1 MPEPAAASPTPGAIH
16 VTSEK
21 STAELP
27 DTEETRIFYSADLE
41 HGLDEKAIETL
52 RDQYGPNELED
63 DEQNILLKFL
73 SYFWGP
79 MPIMIWVAIIIEIIK
94 TAITGQGFEDFI
106 VLLVLQILN
115 GVVGFIEENN
125 AGNAI
130 AALKDK
136 LAPECKVLRTVGG
149 AVKRE
154 KIKSRE
160 LVPGDVVELKLGDVV
175 PADCM
180 LVGDPRKETDQLQVD
195 QSALTGESL
204 PKTMYAHDKIKMSS
218 LIKQGEMKAV
228 VVATGK
234 NTFFG
239 KAAGLLKI
247 EDSAG
252 RFHKVLFRITL
263 GLLAL
268 SLVLCAIIF
277 TVLVVTAADSAPSI
291 GEESSSTFLRAL
303 SIVIVLL
310 VASIPIAMQVVSTST
325 MAVGARHLASRKV
338 IVARLS
344 AIEELAGMSIL
355 CSDKTGTLTKNE
367 LTLKPPT
374 LFGDMSKDHLAF
386 VSALAANRA
395 SSDMDAIDK
404 VIVESIPQRKEGDS
418 EDCWTHEK
426 LDSYVMEHYA
436 PFNPTV
442 KRTEASLTAP
452 DGSPLRV
459 TKGAPQIVLRM
470 CVDAGN
476 ADKAL
481 VDRVEAKIQEYADK
495 GFRTLGVATADNALD
510 LDPNWQFQ
518 GLLSLFDPPRDDTAE
533 TIKAAMASGVDV
545 KMITGDQRAI
555 AVETCRQLE
564 MGTKIF
570 DTEILN
576 STTTTDAEK
585 SDSIFKANGFAEV
598 LPEHKF
604 IIVQALRERG
614 IVTGMTGDGV
624 NDAPALKRADIGI
637 AVEGATDAA
646 KAAADIVLIEPGLSV
661 IIDAIQQSRK
671 IFQRMRNY
679 AIYRI
684 ACTLQLILFFF
695 FAIISVQPATSSFYG
710 AAKIGNAAVP
720 CAVAVNGSVANG
732 LEPFADGTIAPPE
745 GSGLAATPQ
754 WWCAHEAAFVLPVI
768 SLVVITIINDGTII
782 TIAHDKVIPAGSP
795 QGWDLTEISIV
806 ATVLGLSACLGSMLL
821 LVFALQSN
829 QYRYELGGG
838 EVSFFGNLLGD
849 ETHHYVTWGQ
859 AQTMMY
865 LKVSVSDFLTVFAA
879 RTRSF
884 FWERRPGYALATAF
898 SGGINM
904 IMAPL
909 STNPYAVITIWVYCL
924 IWFVVQDVIKVIAY
938 YVIDN
943 FVNAEATQQ
952 ARAAAQRA
960 QVSNMMATEEKSR
973 PAKVRTRAAS
983 FNTMPTPE
991 ETATEMRFKKL
1002 EDEIRMLKAILRAR
1016 GSIAEAEEGEEGT
1029 AASAAAAV

>member
-1 MPEPAAASPTPGAIH
+1 
-16 VTSEK
+16 
-21 STAELP
+21 
-27 DTEETRIFYSADLE
+27 
-41 HGLDEKAIETL
+41 
-52 RDQYGPNELED
+52 
-63 DEQNILLKFL
+63 
-73 SYFWGP
+73 
-79 MPIMIWVAIIIEIIK
+79 
-94 TAITGQGFEDFI
+94 
-106 VLLVLQILN
+106 
-115 GVVGFIEENN
+115 
-125 AGNAI
+125 
-130 AALKDK
+130 
-136 LAPECKVLRTVGG
+136 
-149 AVKRE
+149 
-154 KIKSRE
+154 
-160 LVPGDVVELKLGDVV
+160 
-175 PADCM
+175 
-180 LVGDPRKETDQLQVD
+180 
-195 QSALTGESL
+195 
-204 PKTMYAHDKIKMSS
+204 
-218 LIKQGEMKAV
+218 
-228 VVATGK
+228 
-234 NTFFG
+234 
-239 KAAGLLKI
+239 
-247 EDSAG
+247 
-252 RFHKVLFRITL
+252 
-263 GLLAL
+263 
-268 SLVLCAIIF
+268 
-277 TVLVVTAADSAPSI
+277 
-291 GEESSSTFLRAL
+291 
-303 SIVIVLL
+303 
-310 VASIPIAMQVVSTST
+310 
-325 MAVGARHLASRKV
+325 
-338 IVARLS
+338 
-344 AIEELAGMSIL
+344 
-355 CSDKTGTLTKNE
+355 
-367 LTLKPPT
+367 
-374 LFGDMSKDHLAF
+374 
-386 VSALAANRA
+386 
-395 SSDMDAIDK
+395 
-404 VIVESIPQRKEGDS
+404 
-418 EDCWTHEK
+418 
-426 LDSYVMEHYA
+426 
-436 PFNPTV
+436 
-442 KRTEASLTAP
+442 
-452 DGSPLRV
+452 
-459 TKGAPQIVLRM
+459 
-470 CVDAGN
+470 
-476 ADKAL
+476 
-481 VDRVEAKIQEYADK
+481 
-495 GFRTLGVATADNALD
+495 
-510 LDPNWQFQ
+510 
-518 GLLSLFDPPRDDTAE
+518 
-533 TIKAAMASGVDV
+533 
-545 KMITGDQRAI
+545 
-555 AVETCRQLE
+555 
-564 MGTKIF
+564 
-570 DTEILN
+570 
-576 STTTTDAEK
+576 
-585 SDSIFKANGFAEV
+585 FAEV

-898 SGGINM
+898 VIASAASTLLAIFWPTAFNDINNVSAYKSGGINM

-1016 GSIAEAEEGEEGT
+1016 GSIAE
-1029 AASAAAAV
+1029 